1 MTDACTY
8 VIFGATGNLSQ
19 VKLMPALYHL
29 ETENRLPSGTVIV
42 CSGRRELEQA
52 DWAKWA
58 REMVAAKARGGID
71 ETAFSRFRERL
82 FYFRG
87 DLNNSATYR
96 QLKSLL
102 SKRQRYPGNVAFYMS
117 IRPAEFGVVTK
128 SLSAAGLLD
137 QSDGWR
143 QVVIEKPFGYDLPSA
158 KALQDELSRYLR
170 EDQLYR
176 IDHYLGK
183 GTVQNVLVFRF
194 ANVTME
200 PIWNRHYIDHVQITL
215 AETVGVGDRADYYDG
230 AGALR
235 DMIQSHL
242 LQLLTLVAME
252 PPASMEA
259 ESLRDEKVKVLKS
272 IRPIA
277 DDEMSSHAFRSQY
290 NAGEVEGKPAIA
302 YVDEKKVPA
311 GTNTETYAAL
321 KLYIDNWRW
330 RGVPFYLQ
338 TGKRLKRSQSLI
350 SICFRPPPLQFFK
363 DTQVQQML
371 PNWVLLGIQPIEC
384 LRMEVTVKEPGL
396 EMKTRLTSLDA
407 GFRNED
413 ELVTDAYEDLLL
425 DVIEGDR
432 SLFLRL
438 DEVEYAWRVVDPVLN
453 TWAEDSSPISTYPAG
468 TWGPVDAKQLFDHQG
483 YWRHS
488 LDPWDSSTGDQRC
501 SGLVVKK

>member
-29 ETENRLPSGTVIV
+29 ETENRLPEGTAIV
-42 CSGRRELEQA
+42 CSGRREIEQSE
-52 DWAKWA
+52 WVK
-58 REMVAAKARGGID
+58 RVYEMVVAKARDGLD
-71 ETAFSRFRERL
+71 ETAFKKFSERI

-87 DLNNSATYR
+87 DLNDATTYR
-96 QLKSLL
+96 ELKQTL
-102 SKRQRYPGNVAFYMS
+102 SNRQRYPGNIAFYMS
-117 IRPAEFGVVTK
+117 IRPAEFGVVTEN
-128 SLSAAGLLD
+128 LSQADLLE
-137 QSDGWR
+137 QTDGWR
-143 QVVIEKPFGYDLPSA
+143 RVVIEKPFGYDLPSA
-158 KALQDELSRYLR
+158 LALQDELSRYLR
-170 EDQLYR
+170 EDQIYR

-200 PIWNRHYIDHVQITL
+200 PIWNRHYINHVQISH
-215 AETVGVGDRADYYDG
+215 AETVGVGERADYYDG

-277 DDEMSSHAFRSQY
+277 SDQMSSHAFRAQY
-290 NAGEVEGKPAIA
+290 AAGDMGGKQATA
-302 YVDEKKVPA
+302 YVDENKVPA

-321 KLYIDNWRW
+321 KLHIDNWRW
-330 RGVPFYLQ
+330 RGVPFYLR
-338 TGKRLKRSQSLI
+338 TGKRLKCSQSLI

-363 DTQVQQML
+363 DTNIQQML
-371 PNWVLLGIQPIEC
+371 PNWVLLGIQPVEC

-407 GFRNED
+407 SFRRED

-438 DEVEYAWRVVDPVLN
+438 DEVEHAWRVVDPILN
-453 TWAEDSSPISTYPAG
+453 AWTEDQSPIATYPAG
-468 TWGPVDAKQLFDHQG
+468 SWGPNDTKCLFDHDG
-483 YWRHS
+483 FWRHS
-488 LDPWDSSTGDQRC
+488 LAPMGSDQGNQR
-501 SGLVVKK
+501 